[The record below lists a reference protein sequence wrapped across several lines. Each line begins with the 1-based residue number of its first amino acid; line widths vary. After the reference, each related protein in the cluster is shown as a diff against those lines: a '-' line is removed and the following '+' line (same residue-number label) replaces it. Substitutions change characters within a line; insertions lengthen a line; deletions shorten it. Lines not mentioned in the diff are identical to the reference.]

1 MVQRGLNQRDV
12 KMQAT
17 LTAPVDTERDVLEN
31 NIKLGGL
38 NGLALKEGKEFPKS
52 KGEVMQKIP

>member
-1 MVQRGLNQRDV
+1 
-12 KMQAT
+12 MQAT
-17 LTAPVDTERDVLEN
+17 LTAPVKTERDVLEN

>member
-1 MVQRGLNQRDV
+1 MIQKGLSQRNV

-17 LTAPVDTERDVLEN
+17 LTAPVYAEPDVLEN

-38 NGLALKEGKEFPKS
+38 NGLALKEGK
-52 KGEVMQKIP
+52 